1 MLRKKIKWNDTKW
14 SVKTKKAEEE
24 DKMGI
29 MSKDTNENP
38 VNVGRHTKS
47 NSSTKQLTL
56 MT

>member
-1 MLRKKIKWNDTKW
+1 MILNDQLRPQ
-14 SVKTKKAEEE
+14 KAEEE

-47 NSSTKQLTL
+47 NSSINQL